1 MPVGKQVI
9 NGLRDGLRTLP
20 YVGGKSN
27 FGGAGEWISRVL
39 ETKPV
44 KTYVEPFGGMCGML
58 LRRRKADTEIV
69 GDLDDRV
76 VNFFR
81 VVRDQPEE
89 LAARLAVTA
98 YASESEYAWAK
109 GNLSHPVPVERAVAV
124 YIVLLNAMPASL
136 IERSVYQVG
145 GSRKAW
151 DLPEDVLHLS
161 KRLRDVRFV
170 TRDGIELTQ
179 QFLGRSNT
187 LIYIDPPYPGT
198 LGYAHDVDIDALIG
212 CISDSSRKANVAVSG
227 FADSYPS
234 LEAAGFVRLVRNI
247 HLQME
252 YPQDTRYQR
261 RTEAL
266 YLTWNPQQTL
276 DI

>member
-39 ETKPV
+39 ATKPV
-44 KTYVEPFGGMCGML
+44 ETYVEPFGGMCGIL
-58 LRRRKADTEIV
+58 LRRHKARNEIV

-89 LAARLAVTA
+89 LVARLAVTA

-109 GNLSHPVPVERAVAV
+109 ANLRHPVPVEQAVAV

-136 IERSVYQVG
+136 IKRSVYQVG
-145 GSRKAW
+145 GKRKDW

-161 KRLRDVRFV
+161 ERLRDVRFV
-170 TRDGIELTQ
+170 TRDGIKLTQ

-198 LGYAHDVDIDALIG
+198 LGYDHDVDLDALIS
-212 CISDSSRKANVAVSG
+212 CISDRRRTAHVAVSG

-252 YPQDTRYQR
+252 YPQDIRYQR